1 MNNLP
6 TGLSTVFVDEIAKA
20 TDNKAIMQLKLG
32 IKEVMPRNTD
42 NSASQQYRILAF
54 CNKCGGTHD
63 MGVSVILKD
72 GPIDKQS
79 IGDVYEDRNL
89 PASLAKLSS
98 MSVTCPTTGRGFIQ
112 KDNHQIFLVPAK
124 N

>member
-1 MNNLP
+1 
-6 TGLSTVFVDEIAKA
+6 
-20 TDNKAIMQLKLG
+20 MQLKLD

-63 MGVSVILKD
+63 MGVSVILKDGPLKD